1 MNVVDRFR
9 LNGKSSLVTGAGQ
22 GIGRSYAIALA
33 EAGSDVAIVDKDLDK
48 AISISNEISN
58 IGRRSIGIEADITN
72 PKDTEHMVEIVVS
85 EWGKLDIGVNNV
97 GGSSPMKAV
106 DYTEESWDTAM
117 DLNLKSILLSAQAE
131 AKVML
136 PLKYG
141 NIVNTASMSGLIV
154 NKGRPTAGYNTA
166 KAGVIHLTRC
176 LAAEWASD
184 GIRVNSISPGYMN
197 TPAIQLPHLGEFH
210 KTWAEETPIGRLGEV
225 EDVQGAL
232 LYLVS
237 NASSFVTGQNL
248 VVDGGYTIW

>member
-1 MNVVDRFR
+1 
-9 LNGKSSLVTGAGQ
+9 
-22 GIGRSYAIALA
+22 
-33 EAGSDVAIVDKDLDK
+33 
-48 AISISNEISN
+48 
-58 IGRRSIGIEADITN
+58 
-72 PKDTEHMVEIVVS
+72 
-85 EWGKLDIGVNNV
+85 
-97 GGSSPMKAV
+97 
-106 DYTEESWDTAM
+106 
-117 DLNLKSILLSAQAE
+117 
-131 AKVML
+131 
-136 PLKYG
+136 
-141 NIVNTASMSGLIV
+141 MSGLIV

-197 TPAIQLPHLGEFH
+197 TPAIQLPHLVEFH

>member
-1 MNVVDRFR
+1 MNVVNRFK
-9 LNGKSSLVTGAGQ
+9 LDGKSSLVTGAGQ

-33 EAGSDVAIVDKDLDK
+33 EAGSDVAIVDIDPDK
-48 AISISNEISN
+48 AKSTCIQISNM
-58 IGRRSIGIEADITN
+58 GRRSISIEADVTN
-72 PKDTEHMVEIVVS
+72 PQDTERMVEIVVS

-97 GGSSPMKAV
+97 GGSPPVKAV

-117 DLNLKSILLSAQAE
+117 NLTLKSIMLSSQAE
-131 AKVML
+131 AKIMIPV
-136 PLKYG
+136 KYG

-176 LAAEWASD
+176 LAAEWASE

-197 TPAIQLPHLGEFH
+197 TPAIQLPHLKKFH
-210 KTWAEETPIGRLGEV
+210 KAWAAETPMGRLGEV
-225 EDVQGAL
+225 EDLQGAL

-237 NASSFVTGQNL
+237 EASSFVTGQNM
-248 VVDGGYTIW
+248 VIDGGHTIW